1 MNGPAAPSG
10 RPAGRTVGE
19 MAEAAD
25 MTVTP
30 RAARTRSRRP
40 RPLLVTVALLLS
52 GGPAGLVVPDRA
64 AAS

>member
-1 MNGPAAPSG
+1 
-10 RPAGRTVGE
+10 
-19 MAEAAD
+19 MAEAGNTA
-25 MTVTP
+25 VTP
-30 RAARTRSRRP
+30 RAARTRTRRP

>member
-1 MNGPAAPSG
+1 MNGPAGPSG

-25 MTVTP
+25 MAVTP

-40 RPLLVTVALLLS
+40 RPLLVTAALLLS